1 MLVLMA
7 TRQTRLLRGRRR
19 GDALVTRTL
28 SELRARRS
36 VQGIS
41 QRTMARELGCS
52 QANLWRTEAEQAKVT
67 VIRLAEMASVLGL
80 ELSIGL
86 HELGDP
92 IRDSGQQAL
101 AGRFGALLSPR
112 WAVTSEALLPMPGDL
127 RSWDKLLRL
136 TGADPRHLVG
146 VDLETRI
153 RDVQALVRRTRLR
166 ERDGG
171 ADSIVIVLSDSSTS
185 RRLVAQLR
193 DALGPDYATNPRL
206 LLRAL
211 REGSAL
217 VGSGVVL
224 I

>member
-1 MLVLMA
+1 MML
-7 TRQTRLLRGRRR
+7 
-19 GDALVTRTL
+19 
-28 SELRARRS
+28 
-36 VQGIS
+36 GIS
-41 QRTMARELGCS
+41 QHAMARELGCS
-52 QANLWRTEAEQAKVT
+52 QANLWRTEAEEVAVT
-67 VIRLAEMASVLGL
+67 VVRLSEMASVMGL

-92 IRDSGQQAL
+92 IRDKGQQAL
-101 AGRFGALLSPR
+101 AGRFAALLSPR

-127 RSWDKLLRL
+127 RAWDKLLRL
-136 TGADPRHLVG
+136 TGAERGQLVG

-153 RDVQALVRRTRLR
+153 RDVQALVRRTRMR

-171 ADSIVIVLSDSSTS
+171 VDAIVIVLSDSATD

-193 DALGPDYATNPRL
+193 DALGPDYATNSRVL
-206 LLRAL
+206 LKAL

-217 VGSGVVL
+217 AGSGVVL

>member
-1 MLVLMA
+1 MA

-19 GDALVTRTL
+19 GDVLVRRTL
-28 SELRARRS
+28 SELRERRMML
-36 VQGIS
+36 GIS
-41 QRTMARELGCS
+41 QHAMARELGCS
-52 QANLWRTEAEQAKVT
+52 QANLWRTEAEEVAVT
-67 VIRLAEMASVLGL
+67 VVRLSEMASVMGL

-92 IRDSGQQAL
+92 IRDKGQQAL
-101 AGRFGALLSPR
+101 AGRFAALLSPR

-127 RSWDKLLRL
+127 RAWDKLLRL
-136 TGADPRHLVG
+136 TGAERGQLVG

-153 RDVQALVRRTRLR
+153 RDAPALVRRTRMR

-171 ADSIVIVLSDSSTS
+171 VDAIVIVLSDSATD

-193 DALGPDYATNPRL
+193 DALGHDYATNSRVL
-206 LLRAL
+206 LKAL

-217 VGSGVVL
+217 AGSGVVL